1 MLLYPRP
8 DRADVAFVIGALAL
22 PLFGFPCPASLG
34 LLVPHCPVDCKR
46 LCISYCIIE
55 CGRRILRRRK
65 SIEHG
70 NVAPMFAHR
79 ITSRNRRG
87 FSQIAAYTHRLP
99 HTAIRPAGRPQW
111 WTGGRNPSTA
121 RTPGNTPAPLLPP
134 RTASMTSRASAQR
147 MALCTA
153 TIPQRRPV
161 PRHGSGFAQAPRHS
175 RTP

>member
-1 MLLYPRP
+1 MLHLSSAPSHCAIVRFSMP
-8 DRADVAFVIGALAL
+8 CVIGSPRTSLSSGLQKALHL
-22 PLFGFPCPASLG
+22 ILYYRVWQTEPPPPQ
-34 LLVPHCPVDCKR
+34 VHR
-46 LCISYCIIE
+46 TWQ
-55 CGRRILRRRK
+55 CGPDVR
-65 SIEHG
+65 
-70 NVAPMFAHR
+70 HR